1 MFLVFIPLAYFL
13 VLEHPAHDRWSAGEP
28 FWRKTKAGDK
38 DKIIITTEASCSSA
52 SIYCLSSNKVLS
64 YRPSLTRQKLKNGLK
79 TFA

>member
-64 YRPSLTRQKLKNGLK
+64 YNPPLLNKNLR
-79 TFA
+79 